1 MNSKS
6 ILENLSPKEA
16 LQKLIDG
23 NTRFRQHQYIE
34 RDFKQEVK
42 DVVEE
47 QYPFAIILGCI
58 DSRVPVEILFDQGVG
73 DLFVTRIAGNFENED
88 VIAGMEYACKVVGSK
103 LIMVLGHQDC
113 GAIKAAC
120 DDVQLEHISKLITK
134 IKPAIV
140 QTDSMGANSSKNKKD
155 INNIA
160 KTNVKLTIQ
169 RIQAKSEILRTLV
182 ANGEIQIVGA
192 YYELSTQK
200 VIILNI

>member
-6 ILENLSPKEA
+6 ILDNLSPKKA

-34 RDFKQEVK
+34 RDFKQEVE
-42 DVVEE
+42 DVIEE

-73 DLFVTRIAGNFENED
+73 DLFVTRIAGNLENED
-88 VIAGMEYACKVVGSK
+88 VIAGMEYACKIVGSK

-120 DDVQLEHISKLITK
+120 DAVKIGHIPQLIIK
-134 IKPAIV
+134 IKPAIA
-140 QTDSMGANSSKNKKD
+140 QTEIIDEDSSKSEKY
-155 INNIA
+155 INAIA
-160 KTNVKLTIQ
+160 KTNVKLTMQ
-169 RIQAKSEILRTLV
+169 RIREKSKVLRTLEEE
-182 ANGEIQIVGA
+182 GKIQIVGA
-192 YYELSTQK
+192 YYELHTGK
-200 VIILNI
+200 ITILDA